1 MALGATI
8 YHFDVQVANV
18 DRGVYE
24 TLAIKAARHPS
35 ESDEYLVTRVLAY
48 CLEYTEG
55 IAFSKGGLSEPEDP
69 PIAVRDLTG
78 VLRAW
83 IDIGLPDAARLH
95 RAAKAAPRV
104 AVYTHRNPDVLLKSL
119 EGARIHR
126 GEALEIYA
134 FGRELIGGLV
144 QRLERRTA
152 WDVSLTEGSLFV
164 TLAAATLQGELQV
177 LRGQ

>member
-1 MALGATI
+1 
-8 YHFDVQVANV
+8 
-18 DRGVYE
+18 
-24 TLAIKAARHPS
+24 
-35 ESDEYLVTRVLAY
+35 
-48 CLEYTEG
+48 
-55 IAFSKGGLSEPEDP
+55 
-69 PIAVRDLTG
+69 
-78 VLRAW
+78 
-83 IDIGLPDAARLH
+83 
-95 RAAKAAPRV
+95 
-104 AVYTHRNPDVLLKSL
+104 VYTHRNADALLKSL